1 MHVNRNKL
9 DTNPL
14 HLFVLCNG
22 FVSSAISYYKIEH
35 VKGDGFMKIIH
46 VIFYHFLLW
55 SGFSIVL
62 FLSNGDKL
70 HYKVM
75 LFFVFLYLAYVIAY
89 VVLSVRKQ
97 ALFLT
102 CANSM
107 FFLII
112 SCFFRN

>member
-1 MHVNRNKL
+1 
-9 DTNPL
+9 
-14 HLFVLCNG
+14 
-22 FVSSAISYYKIEH
+22 
-35 VKGDGFMKIIH
+35 MKIIH

-55 SGFSIVL
+55 SGFSVVL
-62 FLSNGDKL
+62 FLSNGDKF

-102 CANSM
+102 CTNSI
-107 FFLII
+107 FFLMI
-112 SCFFRN
+112 SFFF

>member
-1 MHVNRNKL
+1 
-9 DTNPL
+9 
-14 HLFVLCNG
+14 
-22 FVSSAISYYKIEH
+22 
-35 VKGDGFMKIIH
+35 MKILH

-62 FLSNGDKL
+62 SLSNGDKF

-89 VVLSVRKQ
+89 VVLSARKQ
-97 ALFLT
+97 ALILT
-102 CANSM
+102 FTNSM

-112 SCFFRN
+112 SLLV

>member
-1 MHVNRNKL
+1 M
-9 DTNPL
+9 DSNPL

-22 FVSSAISYYKIEH
+22 FESNTISYYKIEH
-35 VKGDGFMKIIH
+35 VKGDGFVKIIH

-62 FLSNGDKL
+62 FLSNGDKF

-89 VVLSVRKQ
+89 VVLRIRKQ

-107 FFLII
+107 LFLLI
-112 SCFFRN
+112 SFLFL

>member
-1 MHVNRNKL
+1 
-9 DTNPL
+9 
-14 HLFVLCNG
+14 
-22 FVSSAISYYKIEH
+22 
-35 VKGDGFMKIIH
+35 MKILH

-62 FLSNGDKL
+62 LLSNGDRF
-70 HYKVM
+70 HYKVI

-102 CANSM
+102 CTNSM
-107 FFLII
+107 LFLII
-112 SCFFRN
+112 SFIF